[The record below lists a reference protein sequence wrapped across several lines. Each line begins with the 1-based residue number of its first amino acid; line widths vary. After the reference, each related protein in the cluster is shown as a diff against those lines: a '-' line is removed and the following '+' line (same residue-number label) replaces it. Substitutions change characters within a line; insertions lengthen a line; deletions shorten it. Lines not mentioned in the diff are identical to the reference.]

1 MCELK
6 ILDIECLDCEYL
18 IENKI
23 TSLKECEV
31 KYNND
36 GSFNRLQIT
45 NENLNML
52 DFKTIN
58 KKTIKNIKKQK
69 GFTYKIEET
78 NNNIIIDKKTSKEYT
93 FSRYTRKLN
102 IDNKIIKS
110 ILSKYLKEIINNSSD
125 RKFVNY
131 KKKKHIKDAKYGFYK
146 YKITFSIINKNI
158 ENIYEATVLI
168 RNSEDTKKY
177 LYDIL
182 NIKKLINPAS
192 TLDK

>member
-1 MCELK
+1 MYVLK
-6 ILDIECLDCEYL
+6 ILNIECLDCEYL

-45 NENLNML
+45 NENLNNL

-58 KKTIKNIKKQK
+58 KETIKNIKKQK
-69 GFTYKIEET
+69 GLTYKIEET
-78 NNNIIIDKKTSKEYT
+78 NNNIIIDKKTSKEYS
-93 FSRYTRKLN
+93 FSKSSQRLDLNDKKIKL
-102 IDNKIIKS
+102 

-131 KKKKHIKDAKYGFYK
+131 KKKKHIKDAKYGFYR

-168 RNSEDTKKY
+168 RNDANTKKY

-182 NIKKLINPAS
+182 NIKKLINPAP

>member
-1 MCELK
+1 MCVLK
-6 ILDIECLDCEYL
+6 ILNIECLDYEYL
-18 IENKI
+18 INNKI

-45 NENLNML
+45 NEYLNKL

-58 KKTIKNIKKQK
+58 KETIKNIKKQK
-69 GFTYKIEET
+69 GLTYKIEET

-93 FSRYTRKLN
+93 FSKYTRKLN
-102 IDNKIIKS
+102 LDNKIIKS
-110 ILSKYLKEIINNSSD
+110 ILSKYLREIINNSSD

-131 KKKKHIKDAKYGFYK
+131 KKKKHIKDAKFGFYK

-182 NIKKLINPAS
+182 NIKKIN
-192 TLDK
+192 

>member
-45 NENLNML
+45 NEYLNKL

-58 KKTIKNIKKQK
+58 KETIKNIKKQK
-69 GFTYKIEET
+69 GLTYKIEET

-93 FSRYTRKLN
+93 FSKYTRKLN
-102 IDNKIIKS
+102 LDNKIIKS
-110 ILSKYLKEIINNSSD
+110 ILSKYLREIINNSSD

-131 KKKKHIKDAKYGFYK
+131 KKKKHIKDAKFGFYK
-146 YKITFSIINKNI
+146 YKITFGIINKNI
-158 ENIYEATVLI
+158 ENKYEATVLI
-168 RNSEDTKKY
+168 RNDANTKKY

>member
-102 IDNKIIKS
+102 IDNKIIKN

-177 LYDIL
+177 LYDVL

>member
-45 NENLNML
+45 NESFDNI
-52 DFKTIN
+52 DFKSIN
-58 KKTIKNIKKQK
+58 KETIKNIKKQK

-78 NNNIIIDKKTSKEYT
+78 NNNIIIDKKTSKEYS
-93 FSRYTRKLN
+93 FSKSSQRLDLNDKKIKL
-102 IDNKIIKS
+102 
-110 ILSKYLKEIINNSSD
+110 ILSKYLKEIINNSGD

-131 KKKKHIKDAKYGFYK
+131 KKKKHIKDAKYGFYR
-146 YKITFSIINKNI
+146 YKITFSILNKGV
-158 ENIYEATVLI
+158 EDLYEAIVLI
-168 RNSEDTKKY
+168 RNDANTKKY

-182 NIKKLINPAS
+182 NIKKIN
-192 TLDK
+192 